1 MGSGMGL
8 VKRQGGVLGLRVRLR
23 RSRKS
28 MPRQIKTKNRGRIA
42 RCGKPKRG
50 GLRMKGGTGK
60 EVSPEVG

>member
-1 MGSGMGL
+1 
-8 VKRQGGVLGLRVRLR
+8 
-23 RSRKS
+23 